1 MKKDQKPSES
11 VVQSTLS
18 ELSGKQSNGPEQR
31 KDRRHK
37 KPMIS
42 WQDEAVLGLLQ
53 RAKDDAAGVDCR
65 GSQLRAREVQ
75 EANDCKGEVS
85 YGARSS

>member
-37 KPMIS
+37 KPIIS
-42 WQDEAVLGLLQ
+42 WQDEAVLGLLRDIAYERKTTQ
-53 RAKDDAAGVDCR
+53 QSLIAEGLNYVLAKYKKPTIAKVK
-65 GSQLRAREVQ
+65 S
-75 EANDCKGEVS
+75 
-85 YGARSS
+85 

>member
-42 WQDEAVLGLLQ
+42 WQDEAVLGLLRDIAYERRTTQ
-53 RAKDDAAGVDCR
+53 QALIAEGLNHVLAKYKKPTIAKV
-65 GSQLRAREVQ
+65 E
-75 EANDCKGEVS
+75 
-85 YGARSS
+85 

>member
-1 MKKDQKPSES
+1 MKKDQKPNES

-42 WQDEAVLGLLQ
+42 WQDEAVLGLLRDIAYERRTTQ
-53 RAKDDAAGVDCR
+53 QSLIAEGLNYVLVKYKKLPIAKVE
-65 GSQLRAREVQ
+65 S
-75 EANDCKGEVS
+75 
-85 YGARSS
+85 

>member
-1 MKKDQKPSES
+1 MKKDQKPNES

-18 ELSGKQSNGPEQR
+18 MLSGKQSGPVQR

-42 WQDEAVLGLLQ
+42 WQDEAVLGLLRDIAYEQ
-53 RAKDDAAGVDCR
+53 RTTQQSLIAEGLNHVLAKYKKPTIAKVK
-65 GSQLRAREVQ
+65 S
-75 EANDCKGEVS
+75 
-85 YGARSS
+85 

>member
-1 MKKDQKPSES
+1 MKKDQKPNES

-18 ELSGKQSNGPEQR
+18 ELSGKQSNCPEQR

-42 WQDEAVLGLLQ
+42 WQDEAVLKLLREIAYEQRMTQQALIAEGLNHVL
-53 RAKDDAAGVDCR
+53 AKYKKPTIAKV
-65 GSQLRAREVQ
+65 E
-75 EANDCKGEVS
+75 
-85 YGARSS
+85 